1 MIKATIISD
10 VPLQARR
17 ILDDNNVPY
26 IVHYSASNA
35 QIRNEDELKDILTQL
50 NDHDNSARLFVDIFE
65 VDLTYSGQLRYDYTK
80 MPEASFDINKLTDVE
95 VMPCGSGLISYTY
108 NGIKELPEIID
119 ILDRNELLWNQVL
132 KRFGKS
138 GT

>member
-1 MIKATIISD
+1 MIRATIISD

-35 QIRNEDELKDILTQL
+35 QICDEDQL
-50 NDHDNSARLFVDIFE
+50 RDVLLQLSIYDPTARLFVDIFE
-65 VDLTYSGQLRYDYTK
+65 VHLTYSGHLRYEYNRVPLDT
-80 MPEASFDINKLTDVE
+80 FDINKLTDAE
-95 VMPCGSGLISYTY
+95 IMPCGSGLISWTY

-119 ILDRNELLWNQVL
+119 ILDRNELLWNQVVAL
-132 KRFGKS
+132 FGK
-138 GT
+138 